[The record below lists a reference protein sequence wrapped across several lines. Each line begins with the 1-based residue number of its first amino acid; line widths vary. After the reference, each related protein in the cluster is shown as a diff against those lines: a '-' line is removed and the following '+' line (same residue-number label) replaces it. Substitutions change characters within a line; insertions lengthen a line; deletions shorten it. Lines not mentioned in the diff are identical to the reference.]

1 MMATLPTRERAF
13 RDAERD
19 AEMYK
24 KRLER
29 SYREPPP

>member
-1 MMATLPTRERAF
+1 MIETLPTRERAF
-13 RDAERD
+13 RD